1 MRADGAFRLACRA
14 RRVKDGGVILRIER
28 HVRQRPIGQQMPVA
42 HLSDDCFKLGDLRMR
57 DVFGLAADE
66 HPLQRRTILQVLE
79 QSPEPLMID
88 NGDLG
93 AGIVEAVLQFRA
105 GPPGIE
111 QNRNAAGE
119 QTTKESRRPFRQI
132 AHGDGDAIAFLHAR
146 ALQRFGDGKRGAR
159 EFVVAYPL
167 IAIDYEGLVAVR
179 SRQPKEIAHGRRRI
193 LPNARAHAANVA
205 LLHLEGRTAAR
216 QQRMGFCER
225 HGRKFVGHALGFF
238 YPPPLAGEV
247 ARESAPVRASIRPS
261 RSKPAPS
268 TALSGGPPPP
278 HLVRGRM
285 WIASSLS
292 LLATMRGFDRSSSC
306 SSAFSSPT
314 ATAVRKW

>member
-111 QNRNAAGE
+111 QNRNAAGQ

-132 AHGDGDAIAFLHAR
+132 AHGDGDAIAFLHPR

-238 YPPPLAGEV
+238 LSQLSSPACGGGGARKRAGTG
-247 ARESAPVRASIRPS
+247 
-261 RSKPAPS
+261 KY
-268 TALSGGPPPP
+268 
-278 HLVRGRM
+278 
-285 WIASSLS
+285 
-292 LLATMRGFDRSSSC
+292 
-306 SSAFSSPT
+306 SAFAEQACPLHRPIGRSPSP
-314 ATAVRKW
+314 ALGAGADVDCFVAVAPRNDAGF